1 MLFYISLWLGK
12 IINALI
18 NMIDKKRGSNYSGQ
32 IILKICPD
40 FLTKFKSIDH
50 DKLLFITGTNG
61 KSSTNNLINHILKSN
76 GKEVVSNL
84 EGANLLPGIITS
96 FVKAASL
103 SGKINANYFVFEVD
117 ERYLPIIHKQLPAK
131 NILITN
137 IQKDQVQRNGD
148 PDYIYR
154 KLLSVCSKDVKLFL
168 NNNEP
173 RSFSFSRHNNNYV
186 TYGAAKHG
194 EAFSKPESFPTMP
207 CPVCGHGIAFEYYN
221 NDGIGSF
228 KCTHCDYGSHP
239 NADYEIDNIDFS
251 GKSFTINKV
260 SFNMPYDV
268 PFMCY
273 NYAAAIAAA
282 KELAAIDIED
292 MAPAFHDFK
301 NIGGRYEAVSYKA
314 KTIKYLRMKQENPDT
329 FQSSINNITFDK
341 GRKMVCLGL
350 GPITDI
356 VPAYTNT
363 FYTYDCCLD
372 ELIESDVERY
382 FCFSEAVCYDIANRL
397 LYAGVPRELITV
409 IETDDVDT
417 ILSEIDKAETDNIYL
432 ITWLYTFEAMKR
444 KIAKQ
449 RKGIN

>member
-1 MLFYISLWLGK
+1 MLFYIALWLGK

-18 NMIDKKRGSNYSGQ
+18 NIIDKKRGSNYSGK

-50 DKLLFITGTNG
+50 DKILFITGTNG
-61 KSSTNNLINHILKSN
+61 KSSTNNLVNHILTAN
-76 GKEVVSNL
+76 GKKVVSNL

-96 FVKAASL
+96 FIKAASL
-103 SGKINANYFVFEVD
+103 SGKISTDYFVFEVD
-117 ERYLPIIHKQLPAK
+117 ERYLRIIHNQLPAK

-154 KLLSVCSKDVKLFL
+154 KLLPVCTKDVKLFL
-168 NNNEP
+168 NNDEP
-173 RSFSFSRHNNNYV
+173 RSFSFSQHNDNYV
-186 TYGAAKHG
+186 TYGVAKHA

-207 CPVCGHGIAFEYYN
+207 CPVCGHGIDFKYYN

-228 KCTHCDYGSHP
+228 KCTQCDYGSHI
-239 NADYEIDNIDFS
+239 NADYEIDNIDFV
-251 GKSFTINKV
+251 GRSFSMGDI

-268 PFMCY
+268 PYMCY

-282 KELAAIDIED
+282 KELASINIKD
-292 MAPAFHDFK
+292 MVPAFSDFK
-301 NIGGRYEAVSYKA
+301 NIGGRYETLTYKN
-314 KTIKYLRMKQENPDT
+314 KTIKYLRIKQENPDT
-329 FQSSINNITFDK
+329 FQSAINSIAFDK
-341 GRKMVCLGL
+341 SRKMVCLGL
-350 GPITDI
+350 CAVTDI
-356 VPAYTNT
+356 IPKYTNT

-372 ELIESDVERY
+372 KLIDSDVEKY

-397 LYAGVPRELITV
+397 LYAGVPDELITT

-432 ITWLYTFEAMKR
+432 ITWLHTFEGMKR
-444 KIAKQ
+444 KMNK
-449 RKGIN
+449 